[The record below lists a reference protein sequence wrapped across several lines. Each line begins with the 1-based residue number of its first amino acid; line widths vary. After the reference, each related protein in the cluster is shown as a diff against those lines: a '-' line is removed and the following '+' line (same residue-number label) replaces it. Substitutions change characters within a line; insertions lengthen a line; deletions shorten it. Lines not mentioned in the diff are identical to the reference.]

1 MRFWFYVRLWESRII
16 HKKTSHKTRTSQTR
30 GPRVRR
36 TSENVKKMSAL
47 AGRAFEGDHASRE
60 QTGHA
65 TVNKK
70 GSSIHRRWLFM
81 EIFVLF
87 WFWHP
92 GSNGSLDPD
101 VEDSR
106 TVFKCF
112 WSRAQT
118 KPLSITDIQY
128 LKATMSI
135 RGENYTN
142 IDRKSGQHWFHF
154 DWCVV
159 SVLCIPMITK
169 FPNPQLTF
177 VHLCLSSDI

>member
-1 MRFWFYVRLWESRII
+1 
-16 HKKTSHKTRTSQTR
+16 
-30 GPRVRR
+30 
-36 TSENVKKMSAL
+36 
-47 AGRAFEGDHASRE
+47 
-60 QTGHA
+60 
-65 TVNKK
+65 
-70 GSSIHRRWLFM
+70 M
-81 EIFVLF
+81 EMFVLF

-92 GSNGSLDPD
+92 ESNGSLDSD

-135 RGENYTN
+135 RGENYAS
-142 IDRKSGQHWFHF
+142 IDRKSGQHWDHF
-154 DWCVV
+154 KWCVV

-169 FPNPQLTF
+169 FPNPPLTF
-177 VHLCLSSDI
+177 VHLCFIFRYIKSSHHHSICEDRLELCWFNCVVSSGRVRFCLAAQILNFLSTRTRSLPLYGSHVFLKYFIAFTEE